1 MKPSL
6 LPLLFS
12 FLALLALTGCPP
24 DTEVGPAF
32 VTLEGFDL
40 QVPGQEGITSDI
52 SEVWAFLDNEF
63 IGAFP
68 LPARIPILS
77 AGPAELR
84 LEAGVKQDGVS
95 TTPDIYPFYTPVIRT
110 VELVSGQTTALGTPT
125 IGYKSGVNFAIFED
139 FELASVRG
147 FPVQVVGDT
156 LLERTQEQVRTG
168 AFSGRIYLSAA
179 KPVVEV
185 ATAEIYRNLLD
196 NQQPV
201 WLELDFLSAG
211 IGRIGVS
218 GARGVEIVREFGPGF
233 RDRNEWTKIYF
244 NLTQIIF
251 DANLEEYRFNI
262 STLLPDGLDQGSV
275 YLDNIKL
282 LHF

>member
-1 MKPSL
+1 MKLSL
-6 LPLLFS
+6 LPFLFS
-12 FLALLALTGCPP
+12 FLTLLTLTGCPP

-32 VTLEGFDL
+32 VTLEGFEL
-40 QVPGQEGITSDI
+40 QAQGPVTEDI

-68 LPARIPILS
+68 LPARIPVLRT
-77 AGPAELR
+77 GTAELR

-125 IGYKSGVNFAIFED
+125 ISYKPEANFAIFED
-139 FELASVRG
+139 FEQATVRA
-147 FPVQVVGDT
+147 FSLQVVGDT
-156 LLERTQEQVRTG
+156 LLERTQEQVSTG
-168 AFSGRIYLSAA
+168 AFSGRIYLSADE
-179 KPVVEV
+179 PIVELASTEV
-185 ATAEIYRNLLD
+185 YRNLLD

-211 IGRIGVS
+211 FGRIGVS
-218 GARGVEIVREFGPGF
+218 GALGVDAVREFGPGF
-233 RDRNEWTKIYF
+233 RPRNEWTKIYF

-251 DANLEEYRFNI
+251 DSQLEEYRFNI
-262 STLLPDGLDQGSV
+262 STLLPDDLAEGSV

>member
-6 LPLLFS
+6 FPLIFS
-12 FLALLALTGCPP
+12 FLALLTLTGCPP

-40 QVPGQEGITSDI
+40 QVQGGATEAI
-52 SEVWAFLDNEF
+52 SEVWAFLDEEF

-68 LPARIPILS
+68 LPARIPVLRT
-77 AGPAELR
+77 GTAELR

-95 TTPDIYPFYTPVIRT
+95 ATPDIYPFYTPVIRT
-110 VELVSGQTTALGTPT
+110 VELVSGQTLALGTPT
-125 IGYKSGVNFAIFED
+125 IGYKPEVNFAIIED
-139 FELASVRG
+139 FELAAVRA
-147 FPVQVVGDT
+147 FSIQVVGDT
-156 LLERTQEQVRTG
+156 LLERTQEQVSTG
-168 AFSGRIYLSAA
+168 AFSGRIYLSAE
-179 KPVVEV
+179 KPIVELASTEV
-185 ATAEIYRNLLD
+185 FRNLLD

-201 WLELDFLSAG
+201 WLELDFLSEG
-211 IGRIGVS
+211 LGRIGVS
-218 GARGVEIVREFGPGF
+218 GALGVDVVREFGPGF
-233 RDRNEWTKIYF
+233 RPRNEWTKIYF

-251 DANLEEYRFNI
+251 DSQLEEYRFNI
-262 STLLPDGLDQGSV
+262 STLLPDDLTEGSV